1 MPENKIKMLC
11 IRLVFVVCLIGS
23 ISCSYVESN
32 ACESDCTCK
41 WRNGKQTVECRKAVL
56 TQIPDVDATTQVLD
70 VSENNF
76 GTLTN
81 GQFIRSNL
89 LDLQKLY
96 MRKCRISEI
105 EFQALKGLTNL
116 VELDLSHNLLLRVPS
131 EALGFTPSLRDL
143 NLGGNHILKI
153 GGHAFQSTPALH
165 KLDISNCGI
174 HTISPHAFE
183 GNVELNSLKINGNKL
198 TELRTKTIDSLNKLH
213 NIELYDNPWIC
224 DCRLR
229 STKIWFVQ
237 KNVPYT
243 IAPRCSGGPER
254 VLNRT
259 FAQLQLDDFAC
270 QPEFMSMNRNVQAF
284 LGENT
289 VIDCRASAVPSPT
302 IRWYLNG
309 RQMSNG
315 SVYNGNQRIFVFES
329 GLFEKKSR
337 LILTNTQEIDEGDS
351 EVYCVVENNAGA
363 IETNFTLIVLEKPH
377 GFASL
382 EWSQLVGLTAA
393 IVLILCIIF
402 VFMCLKVKASNHLL
416 DSKTPHLEVVT
427 QNAYTMGKNGS
438 IAGIVIANN
447 AIKGNL
453 ERKESFKFTDVA
465 YDKPPIVSPTDSL
478 SNNPDLINDT
488 KKFGS
493 GEFSDLKIP
502 ACLTFENYYTASHS
516 KTLPRKHIQ
525 FQQQPQPSM
534 PQPQNHH
541 QYYHTLSYH
550 HSKNYNNRN
559 NSVVTSISVT
569 PCGETQLT
577 NNMPAV
583 ATSAVAPST
592 TTSSSAAA
600 ATSTK
605 TIRVWQKG
613 AVPVLPPVNALKRT
627 FNSNNSNSPDE
638 GYQEGYATDV

>member
-1 MPENKIKMLC
+1 MIVPKMKILC
-11 IRLVFVVCLIGS
+11 IYLVLLLCLVIGIKS
-23 ISCSYVESN
+23 SSFPETS
-32 ACESDCTCK
+32 ACESQCTCK
-41 WRNGKQTVECRKAVL
+41 WRNGKQTVECKKAVL
-56 TQIPDVDATTQVLD
+56 TQIPAVDATTQVLD

-76 GTLTN
+76 QTLIN
-81 GQFIRSNL
+81 GQFMRANL

-96 MRKCRISEI
+96 MRKCRIGEI

-116 VELDLSHNLLLRVPS
+116 VELDLSHNLLLSVPS
-131 EALGFTPSLRDL
+131 EALSFTPSLRDL

-153 GGHAFQSTPALH
+153 GGHAFQSIPALH

-174 HTISPHAFE
+174 HTISPLAFE
-183 GNVELNSLKINGNKL
+183 GNSALNSLKINGNKL

-243 IAPRCSGGPER
+243 IPPRCNGGPER

-284 LGENT
+284 FGENT
-289 VIDCRASAVPSPT
+289 MIDCRASAVPSPT
-302 IRWYLNG
+302 IRWYFNG
-309 RQMSNG
+309 RQMTNG
-315 SVYNGNQRIFVFES
+315 SVLNGNQRIFVFEN

-351 EVYCVVENNAGA
+351 EVYCVAENNAGA
-363 IETNFTLIVLEKPH
+363 IETNFTLIVLDRPH
-377 GFASL
+377 GLASL

-393 IVLILCIIF
+393 VVLIICIIF
-402 VFMCLKVKASNHLL
+402 VFMCLKVKANNNTLE
-416 DSKTPHLEVVT
+416 SKTPHLEVVT
-427 QNAYTMGKNGS
+427 TLNQNTYTLGKNGS

-447 AIKGNL
+447 AIKGANL
-453 ERKESFKFTDVA
+453 ERKESFKFTNVA
-465 YDKPPIVSPTDSL
+465 YDKPPIVSPTESL

-488 KKFGS
+488 KRFGS

-502 ACLTFENYYTASHS
+502 ACLTFENNYTATHS

-525 FQQQPQPSM
+525 FQQPAQLPQ
-534 PQPQNHH
+534 QQN
-541 QYYHTLSYH
+541 QYFHTLSYHH
-550 HSKNYNNRN
+550 HSKNYNNRSN
-559 NSVVTSISVT
+559 NSAT
-569 PCGETQLT
+569 PCGELQLT
-577 NNMPAV
+577 NNMQTASSVPA
-583 ATSAVAPST
+583 ASSSTSSPST
-592 TTSSSAAA
+592 
-600 ATSTK
+600 TK

-627 FNSNNSNSPDE
+627 FNSNSSNSPDE

>member
-1 MPENKIKMLC
+1 MPENMKMLC
-11 IRLVFVVCLIGS
+11 IRLVVVVCLVGS
-23 ISCSYVESN
+23 IVCSAEVESN

-41 WRNGKQTVECRKAVL
+41 WRNGKQTVDCVNAVL
-56 TQIPDVDATTQVLD
+56 TEIPAVDATTQVLD

-76 GTLTN
+76 EILTN
-81 GQFIRSNL
+81 GQFIKSNL

-96 MRKCRISEI
+96 MRKCQIGEI

-116 VELDLSHNLLLRVPS
+116 VELDLSYNLLMSVPS
-131 EALGFTPSLRDL
+131 EALSFTPSLRDL

-183 GNVELNSLKINGNKL
+183 GNIELNSLKINGNKL

-243 IAPRCSGGPER
+243 IGPRCAGGPER

-289 VIDCRASAVPSPT
+289 VIDCKASAVPSPI

-309 RQMSNG
+309 RQMTNG
-315 SVYNGNQRIFVFES
+315 SVFNANQRIFVFES

-337 LILTNTQEIDEGDS
+337 LILTNTQESDGGES

-363 IETNFTLIVLEKPH
+363 IETNFTLITLEKPR

-402 VFMCLKVKASNHLL
+402 VFMCLKVKSRNHLL

-427 QNAYTMGKNGS
+427 AINQNAYTLGKNGS
-438 IAGIVIANN
+438 IAGIVIANS
-447 AIKGNL
+447 AAKSGNL
-453 ERKESFKFTDVA
+453 ERKDSFKFTDMA
-465 YDKPPIVSPTDSL
+465 YEKPPIVSPTDSL

-488 KKFGS
+488 KRFGS
-493 GEFSDLKIP
+493 GDFSDLKIP

-525 FQQQPQPSM
+525 FQQQPQPSI
-534 PQPQNHH
+534 PQPHN
-541 QYYHTLSYH
+541 YYHTLSYH

-559 NSVVTSISVT
+559 NGVVTSISVT

-577 NNMPAV
+577 NMQAAAPP
-583 ATSAVAPST
+583 SAAPST
-592 TTSSSAAA
+592 TSSS
-600 ATSTK
+600 TSTK

-627 FNSNNSNSPDE
+627 FHSNSSRSSPDE